1 MSTAAAMT
9 TSIQSDVVE
18 TFNRLKANTPALA
31 TSSVEDRCARIQ
43 KLVDV
48 TLKYRQEIREAIR
61 AELKPSDVDIDGQL
75 LMIKTEAEFA
85 MKNLKNW
92 VKDKPV
98 QGSIMTLGKKSYIH
112 YEAKGMVLVVGTW
125 NAPIAIG
132 LVPAIGA
139 IAAGNAVMIKPSE
152 LAPKSSALL
161 KKIVEEACADNE
173 VAVVEGAADVAQE
186 VLAQPFNH
194 IFYIGGHAVGKII
207 AKAAA
212 EHFASITLEMGGK
225 NPTVIDASADLAE
238 AAMKTCWGRMGNCG
252 QMCVSPDYVM
262 VHESVVDAFTEEV
275 KKSLDEMYNPDGKG
289 PEHSDEFGRIVN
301 ERHWDRIKGLLDDAL
316 EKGAE
321 LVYGG
326 GSDRDKCYIEPTV
339 IRGVTD
345 DMKISGEEIFGP
357 IMVIMSYGEREEYV
371 QEIRKHPKPLSSYI
385 FARDRDAIDYFLAHT
400 TSGNAVVNHNVIQ
413 SGTNANLSFGGVNAS
428 GVGRI
433 GGFATFAE
441 TSNARS
447 VVEEGPALMDPKL
460 FMPPYG
466 DKYRKMVDDMLSKPV
481 NIPDGVI
488 NFMNK
493 LIGLKGLFSGK

>member
-1 MSTAAAMT
+1 MSEVQNVF
-9 TSIQSDVVE
+9 S
-18 TFNRLKANTPALA
+18 RLADNVPALSQ
-31 TSSVEDRCARIQ
+31 SSVEDRCARIQ

-75 LMIKTEAEFA
+75 LMIKTEAEFVI
-85 MKNLKNW
+85 KNLKNW
-92 VKDKPV
+92 VKDQPV

-112 YEAKGMVLVVGTW
+112 YEAKGMVLVLGTW

-132 LVPAIGA
+132 LVPTIGA
-139 IAAGNAVMIKPSE
+139 IAAGNAVLIKPSE

-194 IFYIGGHAVGKII
+194 IFYIGGHAVGKLV

-225 NPTVIDASADLAE
+225 NPTIIDASADLDE
-238 AAMKTCWGRMGNCG
+238 AAMKTCWGRMGNGG

-262 VHESVVDAFTEEV
+262 VHESVAEQFVDKV
-275 KKSLDEMYNPDGKG
+275 KNSLTEMYNPDGKG
-289 PEHSDEFGRIVN
+289 AEHSDEFGRIVN
-301 ERHWDRIKGLLDDAL
+301 QRHWKRIKGLLDDAL

-321 LVYGG
+321 LVCGG
-326 GSDRDKCYIEPTV
+326 ESNEDECYIAPTV

-345 DMKISGEEIFGP
+345 DMEIMQEEIFGP
-357 IMVIMSYGEREEYV
+357 IMVIKTFADREEV
-371 QEIRKHPKPLSSYI
+371 IKEIRKHPKPLSSYI
-385 FARDRDAIDYFLAHT
+385 FAKNREAIDYFLANT
-400 TSGNAVVNHNVIQ
+400 TSGNTVVNHNVIQ
-413 SGTNANLSFGGVNAS
+413 SGTNPYLSFGGVNAS

-481 NIPDGVI
+481 NIPNGVI
-488 NFMNK
+488 NAINGMIKFK
-493 LIGLKGLFSGK
+493 SLFTRG